1 MDGRGGC
8 CIARYGGEYDMSQVD
23 RIMLRFRPIAPKP
36 VNGGGLASGGSTP
49 ENGDVY
55 VKSGRGRGRGKRVRR
70 CVKQAC
76 NNNNNNNISKR
87 RRSSKG
93 LGEEK
98 TVVTLPLLPETP
110 EPKGSERER
119 KSSGDSAT
127 WLSFESFESN
137 SSISSST
144 CRRSK
149 VVGEEMSTMN
159 NIQQRRPVRVVGS
172 CVTVDCV
179 TDTWV
184 GGDGLGRTD
193 VERRMNLERDTCPG
207 FVSDGAGR
215 VVWTNGAYR
224 SMVGEQGE
232 RETMVWLVTKE
243 RAAKAVGVMSN
254 YDTAAFSCRVRV
266 QYSGCGGSSA
276 GDWSSLTLP
285 CDVWRME
292 SGGFAWRLDV
302 KAALCLGR

>member
-36 VNGGGLASGGSTP
+36 VNGGGLDS
-49 ENGDVY
+49 D
-55 VKSGRGRGRGKRVRR
+55 
-70 CVKQAC
+70 
-76 NNNNNNNISKR
+76 NNNNNISKR

-119 KSSGDSAT
+119 KSSGYSAT

-137 SSISSST
+137 SSTSSTT

-159 NIQQRRPVRVVGS
+159 NMQQRRPVRVVGS

-224 SMVGEQGE
+224 SMVGEQEE
-232 RETMVWLVTKE
+232 RETMVWLVTNE

>member
-1 MDGRGGC
+1 
-8 CIARYGGEYDMSQVD
+8 
-23 RIMLRFRPIAPKP
+23 
-36 VNGGGLASGGSTP
+36 
-49 ENGDVY
+49 
-55 VKSGRGRGRGKRVRR
+55 
-70 CVKQAC
+70 
-76 NNNNNNNISKR
+76 
-87 RRSSKG
+87 
-93 LGEEK
+93 
-98 TVVTLPLLPETP
+98 
-110 EPKGSERER
+110 
-119 KSSGDSAT
+119 
-127 WLSFESFESN
+127 
-137 SSISSST
+137 
-144 CRRSK
+144 
-149 VVGEEMSTMN
+149 MSTMN
-159 NIQQRRPVRVVGS
+159 NMQQRRPVRVMGS

-184 GGDGLGRTD
+184 GGNGLGRTD

-207 FVSDGAGR
+207 FVSDGTGR
-215 VVWTNGAYR
+215 AVWTNGAYR
-224 SMVGEQGE
+224 SMVGEQEE

-276 GDWSSLTLP
+276 RDWSSLTLP